1 MSRRSAKIRRHG
13 GNQGQSKPVI
23 PRPAHQGS
31 RRGGLG
37 AMLGHALTGLK
48 SRLPTLAVVAVVA
61 LGAGIIITRFLGGP
75 TQGVVV
81 AVEVPGL
88 SPTAERGK
96 LAYDAN
102 CAQCHGEN
110 GAGTDL
116 GPSLIHDIYNP
127 GHNATTGPSATCRP
141 SPRWAAARSRPSSD
155 ISASFRRPTASS
167 SGPTGCSAK
176 RTISRLRSLV
186 RGGWADTWRWE
197 QIQTKRGNSGENS
210 VPAGNDKA

>member
-1 MSRRSAKIRRHG
+1 VSRRSAKIRRHG

-127 GHNATTGPSATCRP
+127 GHHADAAFF
-141 SPRWAAARSRPSSD
+141 AAAQRGVQRHHWPFGDMPPQPQVGRREVETIVRYFRELQEANGIFFRPH
-155 ISASFRRPTASS
+155 RM
-167 SGPTGCSAK
+167 
-176 RTISRLRSLV
+176 
-186 RGGWADTWRWE
+186 
-197 QIQTKRGNSGENS
+197 
-210 VPAGNDKA
+210 